1 LAAEPCDGM
10 LWQALSRKHVIE
22 VGASGLITITG
33 GKWTTYR
40 RMAEDTV
47 NEAQKQMKVQD
58 PQPCKTR
65 GMQLVGS
72 DRAGVVCDGKFNSIL
87 VALKNDY
94 GLAHDVA
101 KHLVGN
107 YGTRALQIAEIVRQ
121 NKYGVAP
128 PSSSKAASFAK
139 RLSPRYQP
147 PPPLAA
153 NVLGAFHRALRQPAQ
168 QRFVRFSHAPTGT
181 HTWRPRLSLPASKST
196 QDLRLMLLPGGRGS
210 LLWMLRRRGKQRLEL

>member
-1 LAAEPCDGM
+1 M

-139 RLSPRYQP
+139 RLSPRYPYLEAEVVFACEQEYAGSP
-147 PPPLAA
+147 IDVVARRTRLAFVDA
-153 NVLGAFHRALRQPAQ
+153 EEARKAAPRIVEIMSRIHRWSWAEREAALHDVDDFLDTFQ
-168 QRFVRFSHAPTGT
+168 S
-181 HTWRPRLSLPASKST
+181 
-196 QDLRLMLLPGGRGS
+196 
-210 LLWMLRRRGKQRLEL
+210 